1 MDTLEQAFLA
11 GRESAAR
18 TLVAEASEYE
28 AQFGEMNRT
37 AAVLKFGAQFIRDER
52 VTPALER

>member
-1 MDTLEQAFLA
+1 M
-11 GRESAAR
+11 
-18 TLVAEASEYE
+18 AEASEYE